1 MATLALQS
9 PKSEQVP
16 FPVHDRVPAYGMQ
29 LACGPTA
36 TLLAAMLAI
45 ALAVAMAYPLVKST
59 VIKWHSD
66 SEPSIFLRP
75 DWLDLA

>member
-9 PKSEQVP
+9 PKSEQVTY
-16 FPVHDRVPAYGMQ
+16 PVHDRVPAYGMQ

-45 ALAVAMAYPLVKST
+45 AMAVAMSYPLLKTT
-59 VIKWHSD
+59 VIKWQSD
-66 SEPSIFLRP
+66 SEPSIYIRP